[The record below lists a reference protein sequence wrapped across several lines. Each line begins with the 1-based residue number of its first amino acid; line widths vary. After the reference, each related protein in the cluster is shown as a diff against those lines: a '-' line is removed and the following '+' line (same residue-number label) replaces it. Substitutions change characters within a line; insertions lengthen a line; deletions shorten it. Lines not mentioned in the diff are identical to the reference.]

1 MQRLKWT
8 ESLLG
13 RLILWAGLLGLVL
26 GLGLLAAKFPVLPG
40 DVALARLMQTVVG
53 ESTGWAYTITNT
65 AKAPWAYVLV
75 ALTAGIGWR
84 LRGPWTAGAAIIACL
99 LAHGF
104 DRLLKPLI
112 GRPRPSPELIEVAGS
127 TAGFS
132 CPSTFALVYAATFA
146 LVYAATFGFLLCVL
160 CRQPRSGWRN
170 AGLVCCALALL
181 LGASARVVLGGHWPS
196 DLLISFLLGALF
208 IVPLALVQ
216 RSKSRGW
223 NCFGN
228 EG

>member
-8 ESLLG
+8 DSLLG

-40 DVALARLMQTVVG
+40 DVALARLGQSLAG

-75 ALTAGIGWR
+75 ALTAGISSR
-84 LRGPWTAGAAIIACL
+84 LRGPWTAGAAVIAYL

-112 GRPRPSPELIEVAGS
+112 GRPRPSPELIEVGGS
-127 TAGFS
+127 IAGFS
-132 CPSTFALVYAATFA
+132 CPSTFA

-160 CRQPRSGWRN
+160 CQQRRSVWRN
-170 AGLVCCALALL
+170 AGLVFCSVALV

-196 DLLISFLLGALF
+196 DLLFSYLLGALF
-208 IVPLALVQ
+208 VVPLAVCPRRQ
-216 RSKSRGW
+216 RRVA
-223 NCFGN
+223 N
-228 EG
+228 

>member
-8 ESLLG
+8 DSLLG

-40 DVALARLMQTVVG
+40 DVTLARLGQSLAG
-53 ESTGWAYTITNT
+53 ESAGWAYTITNT

-75 ALTAGIGWR
+75 GLTAGISWR
-84 LRGPWTAGAAIIACL
+84 LRGPWTAGASVIAYL

-132 CPSTFALVYAATFA
+132 CPSTFALVYAATF
-146 LVYAATFGFLLCVL
+146 GFLLCVL
-160 CRQPRSGWRN
+160 CRQRRSGWRN
-170 AGLVCCALALL
+170 AGLVFCALALL

-196 DLLISFLLGALF
+196 DLLFSYLLAALF
-208 IVPLALVQ
+208 VVPLAVCPRRQ
-216 RSKSRGW
+216 RRVA
-223 NCFGN
+223 N
-228 EG
+228 

>member
-8 ESLLG
+8 DSLLG

-40 DVALARLMQTVVG
+40 DVAFARLGQSLAG
-53 ESTGWAYTITNT
+53 ESTAWAHAITNT

-75 ALTAGIGWR
+75 ALAAGISWR
-84 LRGPWTAGAAIIACL
+84 LRGPWTAGASVIAYL

-127 TAGFS
+127 TTGFS
-132 CPSTFALVYAATFA
+132 CPSTFA

-160 CRQPRSGWRN
+160 CQQRRSVWRN
-170 AGLVCCALALL
+170 AGLVFCSVALV

-196 DLLISFLLGALF
+196 DLVFSCLLAALF
-208 IVPLALVQ
+208 VIPLTLLPQFPA
-216 RSKSRGW
+216 RR
-223 NCFGN
+223 
-228 EG
+228 

>member
-8 ESLLG
+8 DSLLG

-40 DVALARLMQTVVG
+40 DVALARLGQSLAG

-75 ALTAGIGWR
+75 ALTAGISSR
-84 LRGPWTAGAAIIACL
+84 LRGPWTAGAAVIAYL

-127 TAGFS
+127 TTGFS
-132 CPSTFALVYAATFA
+132 CPSTFA

-160 CRQPRSGWRN
+160 CQQRRSVWRN
-170 AGLVCCALALL
+170 AGLVFCSVALV

-196 DLLISFLLGALF
+196 DLVFSYLLAALF
-208 IVPLALVQ
+208 VIPLTLLPRFPA
-216 RSKSRGW
+216 RR
-223 NCFGN
+223 
-228 EG
+228 

>member
-8 ESLLG
+8 DSLLG
-13 RLILWAGLLGLVL
+13 RLVIWAGLLGLVL

-40 DVALARLMQTVVG
+40 DVALVRLGQSLVG
-53 ESTGWAYTITNT
+53 ESTGWAYTITNI

-75 ALTAGIGWR
+75 GLTAGISWR
-84 LRGPWTAGAAIIACL
+84 LRGPWTAGSSVIAYL
-99 LAHGF
+99 LAHGI

-132 CPSTFALVYAATFA
+132 CPSTFALVYAATF
-146 LVYAATFGFLLCVL
+146 GFLLCML
-160 CRQPRSGWRN
+160 CQQPRSGWRN
-170 AGLVCCALALL
+170 AGLVFCALALL

-196 DLLISFLLGALF
+196 DLVFSYLLGALL
-208 IVPLALVQ
+208 IVPLALVPGSPA
-216 RSKSRGW
+216 RR
-223 NCFGN
+223 
-228 EG
+228 